1 MLSNRSRCTLMSYAD
16 RLRGAAPSRTHLC
29 ILPSAHQ
36 SILRQTYRFKKK
48 LNWIAIVGWI
58 HFFFLPPLLDKQCAA
73 IFDRCHKVLPGVTF
87 IEIISYQS
95 MKQNSK
101 YPLKILESRTSKKK
115 KIYSLGFLLSI
126 NLLLSPSLTI
136 DLPNHLTGFQSF
148 HDKRIWARE
157 YCRPRLLLF
166 QENLIDLAKF
176 SFFEVLF
183 PSVLCFTALESAKEI
198 STCDLLNFVLV
209 LCCLLIPSQ
218 LLSSQYSS
226 ITSLWTFS
234 PR

>member
-1 MLSNRSRCTLMSYAD
+1 
-16 RLRGAAPSRTHLC
+16 
-29 ILPSAHQ
+29 
-36 SILRQTYRFKKK
+36 
-48 LNWIAIVGWI
+48 
-58 HFFFLPPLLDKQCAA
+58 
-73 IFDRCHKVLPGVTF
+73 
-87 IEIISYQS
+87 

-101 YPLKILESRTSKKK
+101 FPLKILEIRTSKKK
-115 KIYSLGFLLSI
+115 QIYSLGFLLSS

-136 DLPNHLTGFQSF
+136 DLPNHLSGFQSF
-148 HDKRIWARE
+148 HDKRIWTRE

-198 STCDLLNFVLV
+198 STCYLLNFVLV

-226 ITSLWTFS
+226 IPLSGPFLLAS
-234 PR
+234 VSVRI